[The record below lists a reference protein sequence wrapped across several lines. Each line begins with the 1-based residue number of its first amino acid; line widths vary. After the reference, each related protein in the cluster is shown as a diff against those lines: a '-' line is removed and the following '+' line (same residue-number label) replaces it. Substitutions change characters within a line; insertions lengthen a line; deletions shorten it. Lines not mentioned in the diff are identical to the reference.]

1 MEKLIQM
8 CDALIKQEKSG
19 ENENNEILKAREQVA
34 EYVGNNKDRLLQ
46 LKAQAGRHLNY
57 ENETINHMSMLIAAI
72 SLIVVIFDVVCGDH
86 MTGKGYAI
94 VLLFIFLAIEIV
106 FWGDLK
112 RAGKRGKWKWY
123 INIVIE
129 EMEKEWSKDHPV
141 EKCNNKKVKR
151 RKRKKKNIA
160 NMVCNKS

>member
-34 EYVGNNKDRLLQ
+34 EYVGNDKDRLLQ

-72 SLIVVIFDVVCGDH
+72 SLIVVIFDVVYGDH

-106 FWGDLK
+106 FLGDLK

-123 INIVIE
+123 INIVID
-129 EMEKEWSKDHPV
+129 EMEKNVTIKRLKE
-141 EKCNNKKVKR
+141 EKE
-151 RKRKKKNIA
+151 KRKILPIWFATRVK
-160 NMVCNKS
+160 M